1 MSEELRENKMGTM
14 PVRRLVLSM
23 SLPMMIAM
31 LVQALYNVVDSYF
44 VAKLSENALTA
55 VGMVFPFQNLM
66 IAVGVGTGVGV
77 NAFLSRSL
85 GEKNYDAANR
95 AAENGV
101 FLAVLSTLVFTVAGL
116 TLAHPFIAVQT
127 DIPDIVSSG
136 TAYMRICG
144 GLSFGL
150 FLEIMFERLLQ
161 ATGRTFYTMLTQG
174 TGAII
179 NIIMDPVLIFGLGP
193 FPRMEVAGAAAATVL
208 GQIVAAVLA
217 VLFNLT
223 CNHDIHPTLR
233 GFRPNGPVIRNI
245 YSVGAPSIILNSIGS
260 VMTFGM
266 NQILFAFSSTAVAVF
281 NVYFKLQSF
290 VFMPVFGLNN
300 GMVPFLAVLS
310 TLVFTVAGLT
320 LAHPFIAVQTD
331 IPDIVSSGTAYMRI
345 CGGLSFGL
353 FLEIMFERLLQATGR
368 TFYTMLT
375 QGTGAIINII
385 MDPVLIFGL
394 GPFPRMEVAGAAAAT
409 VLGQIVAAVLAVL
422 FNLTCNH
429 DIHPTLRGF
438 RPNGPVIRNIYSVG
452 APSIILN
459 SIGSVMTFGMN
470 QILFAFSS
478 TAVAVFNVY
487 FKLQSFVF
495 MPVFGLNNGMVPIVS
510 YNYGARK
517 RKRLVD
523 TVKFSALLAVAIM
536 LVGLVVIQLFPA
548 NILGLFEASPD
559 MLDIGVPALRIISL
573 CFVFAGFSII
583 CSSTFQALGNGLLSM
598 MISIVRQ
605 LLILLPAAFF
615 LSLSGSV
622 TAVWWAFPI
631 AELASLALCV
641 IFLRRIY
648 RRVILPLE

>member
-1 MSEELRENKMGTM
+1 MHIRLISAITLLALGVCAPLRAQELRGEVRDAEGRPLAGASVYWAGTTVGTSADGGGTFRLHRVKGRELLVASFLGYVNDTLRVDAAAQQAAFGLRAEGVELEGVVVEAAQSGNFVKRDGIVKGEMISFAGLCKMACCNLAESFENSASVTVGYSDAISGARQIKMLGLAGTYTQILDENR
-14 PVRRLVLSM
+14 PVMRGLSAPYGLSYTPGMWLNSIQVSKGVASVTAGHDAITGQINLEHRKPTDEERLFVN
-23 SLPMMIAM
+23 
-31 LVQALYNVVDSYF
+31 LYLDDELRPEANISTAFPGSRDG
-44 VAKLSENALTA
+44 KLSSVLLLH
-55 VGMVFPFQNLM
+55 GS
-66 IAVGVGTGVGV
+66 VGV

-281 NVYFKLQSF
+281 NVYFKLQ
-290 VFMPVFGLNN
+290 
-300 GMVPFLAVLS
+300 
-310 TLVFTVAGLT
+310 
-320 LAHPFIAVQTD
+320 
-331 IPDIVSSGTAYMRI
+331 
-345 CGGLSFGL
+345 
-353 FLEIMFERLLQATGR
+353 
-368 TFYTMLT
+368 
-375 QGTGAIINII
+375 
-385 MDPVLIFGL
+385 
-394 GPFPRMEVAGAAAAT
+394 
-409 VLGQIVAAVLAVL
+409 
-422 FNLTCNH
+422 
-429 DIHPTLRGF
+429 
-438 RPNGPVIRNIYSVG
+438 
-452 APSIILN
+452 
-459 SIGSVMTFGMN
+459 
-470 QILFAFSS
+470 
-478 TAVAVFNVY
+478 
-487 FKLQSFVF
+487 
-495 MPVFGLNNGMVPIVS
+495 
-510 YNYGARK
+510 
-517 RKRLVD
+517 
-523 TVKFSALLAVAIM
+523 
-536 LVGLVVIQLFPA
+536 
-548 NILGLFEASPD
+548 
-559 MLDIGVPALRIISL
+559 
-573 CFVFAGFSII
+573 
-583 CSSTFQALGNGLLSM
+583 
-598 MISIVRQ
+598 
-605 LLILLPAAFF
+605 
-615 LSLSGSV
+615 
-622 TAVWWAFPI
+622 
-631 AELASLALCV
+631 
-641 IFLRRIY
+641 
-648 RRVILPLE
+648 